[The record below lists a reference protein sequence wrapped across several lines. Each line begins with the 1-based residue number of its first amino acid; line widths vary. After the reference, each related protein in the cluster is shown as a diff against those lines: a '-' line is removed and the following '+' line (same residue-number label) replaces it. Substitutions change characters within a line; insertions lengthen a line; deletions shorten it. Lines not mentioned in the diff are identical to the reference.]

1 MNISEIIS
9 RIRRGEDSV
18 TQFKRQAIGVAKLAD
33 EMVAFANAEGGVIL
47 FGVDDDGTV
56 VGLDDEQK
64 KLVNRDLANAAS
76 DGVRPAI
83 YPRTEFHEID
93 DKLIL
98 AVIVSEGVSK
108 PYANKSGEYW
118 TKAGPDKRRVTAR
131 DELQRMLQNSLLIHA
146 DELPVRKTSAAD
158 IDLVHFGKF
167 IRVHFDCELDDL
179 LKRER
184 IGLEQLLNNLGL
196 ADGTLL
202 TLAGVML
209 FGKFPQKNHAQFM
222 VKAVS
227 FVGND
232 SAGSYYRDSEDI
244 TGTIAEMYR
253 GTMSFLKRNLR
264 HVQAGQGFNSLGI
277 LEVPE
282 EALQELVVNMFMHR
296 DYFVESP
303 WRVFIFDDRIEIIS
317 PGCLPNHLTIEKM
330 KSGVSCAR
338 NATIA
343 SFASKEL
350 PYRGLGT
357 GVKRAVEVIPD
368 IQFESDRD
376 ANWLKAIVKRTNT
389 SKDADSKE
397 FDRNQPKSGPKMV
410 SSGPEVAQKWPKSSP
425 ETVQKLSTSARQIYE
440 ALREEPRMTYRS
452 LASKLGFVKETI
464 RKGIGTLVKEG
475 LVRRVGPKKGGRWEV
490 IG

>member
-1 MNISEIIS
+1 M
-9 RIRRGEDSV
+9 
-18 TQFKRQAIGVAKLAD
+18 
-33 EMVAFANAEGGVIL
+33 
-47 FGVDDDGTV
+47 
-56 VGLDDEQK
+56 
-64 KLVNRDLANAAS
+64 
-76 DGVRPAI
+76 
-83 YPRTEFHEID
+83 
-93 DKLIL
+93 
-98 AVIVSEGVSK
+98 
-108 PYANKSGEYW
+108 
-118 TKAGPDKRRVTAR
+118 TAR

-146 DELPVRKTSAAD
+146 DELPVRKTSSAD

-376 ANWLKAIVKRTNT
+376 ANWLKAIVRRTNT
-389 SKDADSKE
+389 SKDSDSKE
-397 FDRNQPKSGPKMV
+397 SDQNQSKTSPKPAQNQPKNIDSLSPIAREVYLLIREDQRTTYRGISAKL
-410 SSGPEVAQKWPKSSP
+410 EVAKD
-425 ETVQKLSTSARQIYE
+425 TVR
-440 ALREEPRMTYRS
+440 
-452 LASKLGFVKETI
+452 LA
-464 RKGIGTLVKEG
+464 IGTLVENG
-475 LVRRVGPKKGGRWEV
+475 LIRRVGPKNGGRWEV
-490 IG
+490 VG